1 MVMVIKQNDSPEKI
15 KKKLQAIDEEETQKR
30 IERLKPFFGILKRD
44 IDPLKLQK
52 KWRSEWD

>member
-1 MVMVIKQNDSPEKI
+1 MVIKQNDSPEKI